1 MKVLIVTL
9 DLNGPG
15 GVAHYYK
22 AVKPHLPNYVNFLF
36 IGKRY
41 KSWNLPSYFRL
52 VVDVFN
58 FLFSVN
64 KYDLIHL
71 NPSLNGI

>member
-22 AVKPHLPNYVNFLF
+22 AVKPHLPNYVNFLLLANA
-36 IGKRY
+36 IK
-41 KSWNLPSYFRL
+41 
-52 VVDVFN
+52 V
-58 FLFSVN
+58 
-64 KYDLIHL
+64 
-71 NPSLNGI
+71 GIYQVIFV